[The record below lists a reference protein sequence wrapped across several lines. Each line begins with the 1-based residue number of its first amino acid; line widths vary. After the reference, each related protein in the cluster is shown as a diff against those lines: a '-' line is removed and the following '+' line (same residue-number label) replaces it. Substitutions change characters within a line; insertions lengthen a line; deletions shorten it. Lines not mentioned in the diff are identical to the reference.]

1 MKKRF
6 FKILITVCL
15 ALSVCLTAVGCR
27 APFTLS
33 LTNPGDVIE
42 NAGFVA
48 ETENYIYF
56 INGVEESSKEN
67 KYGTPVKGSLMVA
80 DKTDLSKAEIAV
92 PKLFVAN
99 DYTAGL
105 YIFDGSIYYATPT
118 TQKNTSGE
126 VAFEYVDFCKSTLD
140 GKETETYFSV
150 IGTVLEYRIV
160 EVEEVVY
167 IVYFDGNLEEL
178 AVFNTATKEKTVIKE
193 KVTDFYFL
201 PSDMVEDFIVAYS
214 VTTEKDWTS
223 EEETPST
230 YAYNEVY
237 GYSIKEGS
245 KKILDG
251 NGNGLGSI
259 SYAITGAYNGY
270 VFYTATETYETDA
283 DLQTKYYGVKAG
295 DLWGA
300 GKEKATLLNASAK
313 DYLVVTSYVVSPSEV
328 YFVEDG
334 FIVKEDLT
342 VEALTNKQIVAKA
355 NFSEVDFIYN
365 GYIYGKTSDNQI
377 ARVELGEERAQ
388 IVAENV
394 KLDWYDYKIV
404 DGKLFF
410 IDAEYGL
417 NNVSYVEVDNAV
429 VKEETDDDGEVTK
442 TYLDG
447 KTAIGKLSEEDNLT
461 LAKAY
466 MKELVE
472 SGEITFAEGEETEV
486 KLNKVL
492 DAYEVLTKKQQKT
505 FDKEN
510 EETIE
515 NYKKALE
522 VSKLLIKLE
531 GFENAETDDARDA
544 FEADYTNARKAIDE
558 LLKDTDNQPI
568 LDLLVENGRWYLQQA
583 GRYFA

>member
-410 IDAEYGL
+410 IDAEYGV

-461 LAKAY
+461 LANAY

>member
-193 KVTDFYFL
+193 KVTD
-201 PSDMVEDFIVAYS
+201 
-214 VTTEKDWTS
+214 
-223 EEETPST
+223 
-230 YAYNEVY
+230 
-237 GYSIKEGS
+237 
-245 KKILDG
+245 
-251 NGNGLGSI
+251 
-259 SYAITGAYNGY
+259 
-270 VFYTATETYETDA
+270 
-283 DLQTKYYGVKAG
+283 
-295 DLWGA
+295 
-300 GKEKATLLNASAK
+300 
-313 DYLVVTSYVVSPSEV
+313 
-328 YFVEDG
+328 
-334 FIVKEDLT
+334 
-342 VEALTNKQIVAKA
+342 
-355 NFSEVDFIYN
+355 
-365 GYIYGKTSDNQI
+365 
-377 ARVELGEERAQ
+377 
-388 IVAENV
+388 
-394 KLDWYDYKIV
+394 
-404 DGKLFF
+404 
-410 IDAEYGL
+410 
-417 NNVSYVEVDNAV
+417 
-429 VKEETDDDGEVTK
+429 
-442 TYLDG
+442 
-447 KTAIGKLSEEDNLT
+447 
-461 LAKAY
+461 
-466 MKELVE
+466 
-472 SGEITFAEGEETEV
+472 
-486 KLNKVL
+486 
-492 DAYEVLTKKQQKT
+492 
-505 FDKEN
+505 
-510 EETIE
+510 
-515 NYKKALE
+515 
-522 VSKLLIKLE
+522 
-531 GFENAETDDARDA
+531 
-544 FEADYTNARKAIDE
+544 
-558 LLKDTDNQPI
+558 
-568 LDLLVENGRWYLQQA
+568 
-583 GRYFA
+583 

>member
-300 GKEKATLLNASAK
+300 RSEEH
-313 DYLVVTSYVVSPSEV
+313 TSELQSPS
-328 YFVEDG
+328 
-334 FIVKEDLT
+334 
-342 VEALTNKQIVAKA
+342 
-355 NFSEVDFIYN
+355 
-365 GYIYGKTSDNQI
+365 
-377 ARVELGEERAQ
+377 
-388 IVAENV
+388 
-394 KLDWYDYKIV
+394 
-404 DGKLFF
+404 
-410 IDAEYGL
+410 
-417 NNVSYVEVDNAV
+417 
-429 VKEETDDDGEVTK
+429 
-442 TYLDG
+442 
-447 KTAIGKLSEEDNLT
+447 
-461 LAKAY
+461 
-466 MKELVE
+466 
-472 SGEITFAEGEETEV
+472 
-486 KLNKVL
+486 
-492 DAYEVLTKKQQKT
+492 
-505 FDKEN
+505 
-510 EETIE
+510 
-515 NYKKALE
+515 
-522 VSKLLIKLE
+522 
-531 GFENAETDDARDA
+531 
-544 FEADYTNARKAIDE
+544 
-558 LLKDTDNQPI
+558 
-568 LDLLVENGRWYLQQA
+568 
-583 GRYFA
+583 